1 LKEPF
6 GINVDKKT
14 IIAIIV
20 TCKLTVKIKAGL
32 IVC

>member
-14 IIAIIV
+14 ITAIIV
-20 TCKLTVKIKAGL
+20 IYTPIVKIKAGL